1 MTLFSSCFLL
11 PMDLEDDFIPA
22 RWPFGL
28 GVGVVNVDVKS
39 QGYLLGFKLPTTT
52 KNISTS
58 YHWNFLQPYFQFK
71 ARYILSHVCFT
82 LQIIITFPLTILIIK
97 CLVCIAKPGGSLL
110 VPWFAHT
117 HTLKSDHINYILI
130 RFEWSNTHNIVKFLC
145 YFHIRSWHG
154 LDFRPMGK
162 RQTLDCGSP
171 IFLWLRR
178 FIVVYGV
185 ILGSNLSN
193 LYPLTPLKD
202 AHVTTSAW

>member
-1 MTLFSSCFLL
+1 MLMSSLKVIYL
-11 PMDLEDDFIPA
+11 DLSYQQQQRTFPQVIIEIFCNPIS
-22 RWPFGL
+22 
-28 GVGVVNVDVKS
+28 NS
-39 QGYLLGFKLPTTT
+39 KLD
-52 KNISTS
+52 IF
-58 YHWNFLQPYFQFK
+58 Y
-71 ARYILSHVCFT
+71 HVCFT

-117 HTLKSDHINYILI
+117 HTVKSDHINYILI

-162 RQTLDCGSP
+162 RQTVDCGSP

-185 ILGSNLSN
+185 ILGSDLSN